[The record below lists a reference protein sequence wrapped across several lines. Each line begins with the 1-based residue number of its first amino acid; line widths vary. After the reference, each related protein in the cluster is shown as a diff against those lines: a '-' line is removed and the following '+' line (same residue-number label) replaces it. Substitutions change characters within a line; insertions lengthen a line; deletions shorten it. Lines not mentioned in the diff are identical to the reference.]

1 MSILIENVTKH
12 FGKNVVLDGINLEI
26 KTGSL
31 VALLGGSGS
40 GKSTLLRVVAGFEEP
55 TTGRVWLNGKDSNNL
70 SIQEKEIGFVFQ
82 AYALFE
88 HLTVYENIA
97 FGLSCTSSFFEG
109 KLSNTLLINSFS
121 YSSTFILTLLSS
133 CHHTLKN
140 VIDKKKQNLGNFFS
154 KAERPQ
160 EKNISLK
167 RENLKKKAKKL
178 KGISFEEP
186 QKSSF
191 KEDSIPSSLSS
202 ENPITNPFRLYH
214 SVSNQKKKEVGLMP
228 IESTRH
234 INHINAF
241 SNGNLRSV
249 EELLRLVGLEELAH
263 RYPNQLSG
271 GQCQRVALARALAVQ
286 PKVLLLDEPFGALDT
301 KVRKNLRRWLRQLHE
316 RVGVTTLFVTHDH
329 QEAMEVANEIV
340 VLEKGRVKHSLNSPQ
355 KIFSR
360 LITVS
365 SI

>member
-12 FGKNVVLDGINLEI
+12 FGQKIVLDGINLEI

-55 TTGRVWLNGKDSNNL
+55 TTGRIWLNGKDSSSL
-70 SIQEKEIGFVFQ
+70 PIQEKEIGFVFQ

-97 FGLSCTSSFFEG
+97 FGLSCNSSPFELKLASNPLLNWFSNSLIFLGVKSQSFSEKKIENQQPLNFPIVSNQNSQKQSLKKNFFLENQIASTLPFHLISNKRKKASSETSN
-109 KLSNTLLINSFS
+109 LRNSFS
-121 YSSTFILTLLSS
+121 NG
-133 CHHTLKN
+133 KRN
-140 VIDKKKQNLGNFFS
+140 VD
-154 KAERPQ
+154 
-160 EKNISLK
+160 
-167 RENLKKKAKKL
+167 
-178 KGISFEEP
+178 
-186 QKSSF
+186 
-191 KEDSIPSSLSS
+191 
-202 ENPITNPFRLYH
+202 
-214 SVSNQKKKEVGLMP
+214 
-228 IESTRH
+228 
-234 INHINAF
+234 
-241 SNGNLRSV
+241 
-249 EELLRLVGLEELAH
+249 ELLRLVGLEELAH

-340 VLEKGRVKHSLNSPQ
+340 VLDKGRVKHSLNSPQ

-360 LITVS
+360 LTRV
-365 SI
+365 